1 MKDNGILRTD
11 IASLYSYYIY
21 QNLIQSL
28 LLRKRGT
35 VNFLVENGSA
45 MVLWGPSVFIGGEFS
60 KANGKKVLSTLADF
74 DTPRYLYFPDDKW
87 YSFIKS
93 TFSVKLKDRYLNLY
107 QFVNT
112 NIAVLNEDR
121 QNIFSITRKFVE
133 NSLPNT
139 ELVTGELYSY
149 TDMEDFFQ
157 NGFGFALVID
167 GVVSG
172 YCLSEYS
179 INNSHGINIW
189 IDERYRGLGYAKK
202 MVNAFLLQCQEKN
215 QNAYWVC
222 NADNIRSNKVA
233 VSSGFVLKSTMHYF
247 EL

>member
-1 MKDNGILRTD
+1 MRDNDILTTD
-11 IASLYSYYIY
+11 ISSLYSYYIY

-28 LLRKRGT
+28 LLRKQGN
-35 VNFLVENGSA
+35 VNFLVENSSA
-45 MVLWGPSVFIGGEFS
+45 MLLWGLSVFIGGEFS
-60 KANGKKVLSTLADF
+60 KANGEKVISVLDDF

-87 YSFIKS
+87 RSFIKNTLS
-93 TFSVKLKDRYLNLY
+93 GKLKDRYLNLY
-107 QFVNT
+107 QFDHT
-112 NIAVLNEDR
+112 KITGHNEDR
-121 QNIFSITRKFVE
+121 QCIVQITRDFME
-133 NSLPNT
+133 NNLPNT
-139 ELVTGELYSY
+139 ESVINELYSY

-157 NGFGFALVID
+157 NGFGLALIID
-167 GVVSG
+167 GIVSG

-189 IDERYRGLGYAKK
+189 IDEQYRGLGYAGK
-202 MVNAFLLQCQEKN
+202 MVNIFLSHCQERN